1 MPGYRVVVA
10 DDDDDVRAALC
21 EVLDADARFRV
32 VGAVAT
38 GAELVGLVALTRPDV
53 VLLDV
58 RMPGGGE
65 RAARELTAAP
75 DPPVVVAVSAST
87 DVATVTALLRAGVQG
102 YLGKGG
108 LGETL
113 ADTVARC
120 LEGQVVLA
128 VPNGRAVLRAI
139 AATGCA
145 GLDPDG
151 VAGAGTSDRP
161 TS

>member
-1 MPGYRVVVA
+1 MLGYRVVVG

-32 VGAVAT
+32 VGSVAT
-38 GAELVGLVALTRPDV
+38 GAELVSLVAMTCPDV

-65 RAARELTAAP
+65 GAARALTSAP

-87 DVATVTALLRAGVQG
+87 DVATVTALLRAGAQG
-102 YLGKGG
+102 YLGKGRG

-139 AATGCA
+139 AAA
-145 GLDPDG
+145 GPDPDS
-151 VAGAGTSDRP
+151 VAGAGTSGRSTP
-161 TS
+161 